1 MYLLPLLRPHLKPI
15 FQAIAAKVDGEPCCD
30 WVGETGAGHYV
41 KMVHN
46 GIEYGDMQMICEAYQ
61 VLKDALGL
69 TADELGDIFTEWNKG
84 ELDSYLIE
92 ITRDILK
99 FKDVDG
105 APLVEKI
112 KDTAGQVLYLSPL
125 VCCTR
130 VQVHPHFHLHLPI
143 LQVHTFASCPLP
155 HPDRVTSM
163 KIHQI
168 SRPEGEKKK
177 IHSTNTTTSQQNK
190 PKCSFE
196 ILILT
201 VSPFHV

>member
-1 MYLLPLLRPHLKPI
+1 MTNREKKKPLYPLLLRPHLKPI

-105 APLVEKI
+105 TPLVEKI
-112 KDTAGQVLYLSPL
+112 KDTAGQVFYSSLFSWLYSRPGSSPPSASPL
-125 VCCTR
+125 HPPSVHLCFMPSPSPRSGHPIEDRSIIATR
-130 VQVHPHFHLHLPI
+130 
-143 LQVHTFASCPLP
+143 
-155 HPDRVTSM
+155 
-163 KIHQI
+163 
-168 SRPEGEKKK
+168 EKKK
-177 IHSTNTTTSQQNK
+177 KDPLNK
-190 PKCSFE
+190 HHYAAKHTKM
-196 ILILT
+196 LI
-201 VSPFHV
+201 

>member
-1 MYLLPLLRPHLKPI
+1 
-15 FQAIAAKVDGEPCCD
+15 
-30 WVGETGAGHYV
+30 
-41 KMVHN
+41 MVHN

-105 APLVEKI
+105 TPLVEKI
-112 KDTAGQVLYLSPL
+112 KDTAGQVFYSSLFSWLYSRPGSSP
-125 VCCTR
+125 
-130 VQVHPHFHLHLPI
+130 PSP
-143 LQVHTFASCPLP
+143 SSP
-155 HPDRVTSM
+155 HPPSVHLYFMPSP
-163 KIHQI
+163 
-168 SRPEGEKKK
+168 SPRPGHPIEGRSIIATREREKK
-177 IHSTNTTTSQQNK
+177 IHSTNTTTQQNI

-201 VSPFHV
+201 VFRLFFMSDLQLSESRRELESGLSSPPWTTACPSP